1 MKLGII
7 GLPQS
12 GKTTLFNAVSGQEVA
27 VGDYSRAEHRAI
39 VKVPDHRCDDLHAL
53 SESKKMTHAEIEF
66 LDSSGF
72 TGKGKKST
80 GELGNVADLRLL
92 DAFAMVV
99 DYYNPDSTPEHDIM
113 ALVDEMILADLILI
127 ENNLDKL
134 EHSIKVTGKQD
145 RARELELLK
154 ICKETLENEKML
166 SEIDLSQGDKKE
178 LRGYCFLTLK
188 PQLIVLNIS
197 EDKLSDTE
205 ELEKNF
211 SKFKKDNI
219 RDISIICGKLQMELA
234 QLSAEEQREFLND
247 MNIKHSALERFI
259 QKSYELLGLISFFTT
274 GPPETRAWTIKNGST
289 APKAAG
295 VIHTDFER
303 GFIRAEVATYENYM
317 EYKTLPALKAAAK
330 LHVEGKEYIVKN
342 GDVILF
348 LFNV

>member
-12 GKTTLFNAVSGQEVA
+12 GKTTLFNAASGQEVA

-39 VKVPDHRCDDLHAL
+39 VKVPDNRTDNLHIL
-53 SESKKMTHAEIEF
+53 SDSKKLTHAEIEF
-66 LDSSGF
+66 FDSSGF

-80 GELGNVADLRLL
+80 GELGNVHELRLL
-92 DAFAMVV
+92 DAFAFVI
-99 DYYNPDSTPEHDIM
+99 DYFNPEATPEQDIV
-113 ALVDEMILADLILI
+113 AIADEMILADLILI

-134 EHSIKVTGKQD
+134 DRSIKLTGKQD

-154 ICKETLENEKML
+154 ICKEALENEKML
-166 SEIDLSQGDKKE
+166 SEIDLTDSDKKE
-178 LRGYCFLTLK
+178 IRGYCFLTLK

-197 EDKLSDTE
+197 EDKLPDA
-205 ELEKNF
+205 EKINNDF
-211 SKFKKDNI
+211 SKFKKENI

-234 QLSAEEQREFLND
+234 QLSDEEQREFLND
-247 MNIKHSALERFI
+247 MNIKKSALERFI

-274 GPPETRAWTIKNGST
+274 GPPETRAWTIKRGTT

>member
-12 GKTTLFNAVSGQEVA
+12 GKTTIFNAASGQEVA
-27 VGDYSRAEHRAI
+27 VGDYSRAVHRAI
-39 VKVPDHRCDDLHAL
+39 VKVPDQRANDLHIL
-53 SESKKMTHAEIEF
+53 SNSKKLTHAEIEF

-80 GELGNVADLRLL
+80 GELGNMADLRLM
-92 DAFAMVV
+92 DAFAIVA
-99 DYYNPDSTPEHDIM
+99 DFFSPDATPEQDIH
-113 ALVDEMILADLILI
+113 AVADEMILADLILI
-127 ENNLDKL
+127 ENNFDKL
-134 EHSIKVTGKQD
+134 ERSIKMTGKHD

-154 ICKETLENEKML
+154 ICKEALENEKML
-166 SEIDLSQGDKKE
+166 SEIELSESDKKE

-197 EDKLSDTE
+197 EDKLTDTE
-205 ELEKNF
+205 TIENDF
-211 SKFKKDNI
+211 SKFRKENI
-219 RDISIICGKLQMELA
+219 REISIICGKLQMELA
-234 QLSAEEQREFLND
+234 QLSDEEQREFLND
-247 MNIKHSALERFI
+247 LNIKYSALERFI
-259 QKSYELLGLISFFTT
+259 QKSYDLLGLVSFFTT
-274 GPPETRAWTIKNGST
+274 GPPETRAWTIKKGST

>member
-12 GKTTLFNAVSGQEVA
+12 GKTTLFNAVSGQEA
-27 VGDYSRAEHRAI
+27 AIGDYSRAEHRAI
-39 VKVPDHRCDDLHAL
+39 VKVPDHRADDLHLL
-53 SESKKMTHAEIEF
+53 SNSKKLTHAEIEF
-66 LDSSGF
+66 LDSTGF

-80 GELGNVADLRLL
+80 GELGNMADIRLL
-92 DAFAMVV
+92 DAFAFVI
-99 DYYNPDSTPEHDIM
+99 DYFSADATPEQDISTI
-113 ALVDEMILADLILI
+113 ADEMILVDLIMI
-127 ENNLDKL
+127 EKNLDKI
-134 EHSIKVTGKQD
+134 EHSIKVTGKKD

-154 ICKETLENEKML
+154 ICKEALENEKML
-166 SEIDLSQGDKKE
+166 SEIELSESDKKE

-188 PQLIVLNIS
+188 PQLVVLNIS
-197 EDKLSDTE
+197 EDKLSDA
-205 ELEKNF
+205 EKIGDDFEN
-211 SKFKKDNI
+211 FKKKNI
-219 RDISIICGKLQMELA
+219 RDISVICGKLQMELA
-234 QLSAEEQREFLND
+234 QLSEEEQREFLND
-247 MNIKHSALERFI
+247 MNIKQSALERFI

-274 GPPETRAWTIKNGST
+274 GPPETRAWTIRKGAT

>member
-39 VKVPDHRCDDLHAL
+39 VKVPDQRCDNLHIL
-53 SESKKMTHAEIEF
+53 SDSKKITHAEIEF
-66 LDSSGF
+66 FDSSGF

-80 GELGNVADLRLL
+80 GELGNMADLRLL
-92 DAFAMVV
+92 DAFAFVV
-99 DYYNPDSTPEHDIM
+99 DYFSSEAVPERDIT
-113 ALVDEMILADLILI
+113 AISDEMILADLILI
-127 ENNLDKL
+127 ENNLNKL
-134 EHSIKVTGKQD
+134 EHSLKVTGKKD

-154 ICKETLENEKML
+154 ICKEALENEKML
-166 SEIDLSQGDKKE
+166 SEIELSASDIKE

-197 EDKLSDTE
+197 EDKLSE
-205 ELEKNF
+205 AEKIDNNF
-211 SKFKKDNI
+211 SKFKKENI
-219 RDISIICGKLQMELA
+219 RDISVICGKLQMELA
-234 QLSAEEQREFLND
+234 QLSDEEQREFLDD
-247 MNIKHSALERFI
+247 MNIKKSALERFI
-259 QKSYELLGLISFFTT
+259 QKSYDLLGLVSFFTT
-274 GPPETRAWTIKNGST
+274 GPPETRAWTIKKDAT

-295 VIHTDFER
+295 AIHSDFER

-330 LHVEGKEYIVKN
+330 LHVEGKEYIVKD